1 MNCTPDG
8 GLLRPSSL
16 YPQHRA
22 TPETTSTPQ
31 VCNSLALT
39 LANRTPDGGVV
50 WPSRCPPSRAVRLSL
65 HPCRLLPSP
74 APKASRVLP
83 LAFHPSRRLLP
94 SHGPPC
100 VGAGVYYI
108 AGPTVALPNIGAAAL
123 VAEHYASNTEV
134 RGELGTALTN
144 CERARRVLGW
154 EAEYGWTTETQH
166 PKPQKSQN
174 PYLMGYE
181 WI

>member
-1 MNCTPDG
+1 MPVAVTPVG
-8 GLLRPSSL
+8 FI
-16 YPQHRA
+16 
-22 TPETTSTPQ
+22 
-31 VCNSLALT
+31 
-39 LANRTPDGGVV
+39 
-50 WPSRCPPSRAVRLSL
+50 CPPAPQKNPPSFTAPLSAA
-65 HPCRLLPSP
+65 PFPS
-74 APKASRVLP
+74 VLP

-166 PKPQKSQN
+166 PEEPEVAA
-174 PYLMGYE
+174 PAEARL
-181 WI
+181 